1 MLKSFLFA
9 FIMRVLYVIRFPT
22 LRGKRNRYM
31 KYAVIQEE
39 KNLLILGCVVTCLS
53 YCRNVT
59 PSQEW
64 QDFQNCQVS
73 TWDNRVI
80 YLNIASVIAQGCG
93 QAGSFWGFK
102 GLKVMRRSRKDW
114 RRWKLKHKLSMYKGV
129 VVREC

>member
-22 LRGKRNRYM
+22 VRKKEQVHEVCCYPRGG
-31 KYAVIQEE
+31 
-39 KNLLILGCVVTCLS
+39 NLFILGCVVTCLS
-53 YCRNVT
+53 YCRDVT

-73 TWDNRVI
+73 TWDSQVI

-102 GLKVMRRSRKDW
+102 GLNVMRQSRKDW
-114 RRWKLKHKLSMYKGV
+114 RRWKLKHKLSMYKGM